1 MPEPNLPPLH
11 LNVTGSS
18 NEPDLIDVIAIQR
31 SLPEMPEETRQKLM
45 ENFNLSQDVAVIL
58 MVSSFV

>member
-18 NEPDLIDVIAIQR
+18 NEPDLIDVLAIQR
-31 SLPEMPEETRQKLM
+31 SLPEMPEETRQQLIS
-45 ENFNLSQDVAVIL
+45 NFSLSQDTAVIL
-58 MVSSFV
+58 MVRTFG

>member
-1 MPEPNLPPLH
+1 MPEPNLPPLY

-31 SLPEMPEETRQKLM
+31 SLPEMPEETREKLM
-45 ENFNLSQDVAVIL
+45 ANFNLTQDIAVIL
-58 MVSSFV
+58 MVSPL